1 MNTVH
6 RRCNPKPRKN
16 PYAPLHKKLIDFASN
31 AELNPELTARN
42 EFLRLENLILRGLFF
57 EGKERLRLTEAEK
70 QELAAAAVKIKGR
83 TKVSATLL
91 SPSQVIRYSHK
102 AAGKKYVSLFPRKQ
116 NPVRIAK
123 IYKEDILRSIVEE
136 HPNWKKIQ
144 IWQEMQKYFGNIP
157 AFQVYDMLYNM
168 GYWDASA
175 KVVRGFPWKEF
186 LQRFEKVTWAGD
198 FFSTE
203 VWTDHG
209 QWTFFTLFFIH
220 LETQRVFIAGT
231 TPHCTSEWLI
241 NTIKWWTSDCENP
254 FGPDARFLIRDRDRR
269 YTEEVDWYFTRIGIL
284 PRVIS
289 PGAPVMNYHAEQFV
303 RKIKHECL
311 SHCLFLSGKALR
323 AVIDTYVEYYN
334 TQRPHT
340 KFNGGCIQ
348 EDHTHWQ
355 CEGEIRQ
362 TAKIPGLI
370 NYYYR
375 EKPEA

>member
-1 MNTVH
+1 MKRPPARPTKTQV
-6 RRCNPKPRKN
+6 RN
-16 PYAPLHKKLIDFASN
+16 PYAPLHKKLVDFADN
-31 AELNPELTARN
+31 AELDPELVARN
-42 EFLRLENLILRGLFF
+42 EFLRLENLLLRGMFF
-57 EGKERLRLTEAEK
+57 EKKERLRLTEDEK
-70 QELAAAAVKIKGR
+70 QMLAAAAVKVKGR

-91 SPSQVIRYSHK
+91 TPGQVVRYSHK
-102 AAGKKYVSLFPRKQ
+102 AAGKKYVSLFPRKP
-116 NPVRIAK
+116 NPVRISKA
-123 IYKEDILRSIVEE
+123 YKEDILRSIVEE
-136 HPNWKKIQ
+136 HPNWKKMQ
-144 IWQEMQKYFGNIP
+144 IWHEMQKYFGDIP
-157 AFQVYDMLYNM
+157 AFQVYDMLYNI
-168 GYWDASA
+168 GYWDAE
-175 KVVRGFPWKEF
+175 KVVKGIPWKEF

-231 TPHCTSEWLI
+231 TEHCTSEWLI

-323 AVIDTYVEYYN
+323 TVIDDYVEYYN

>member
-1 MNTVH
+1 MKRQSDRPVKT
-6 RRCNPKPRKN
+6 RLRN
-16 PYAPLHKKLIDFASN
+16 PYAVLHRKLTEFASS
-31 AELNPELTARN
+31 AELDPELAARN

-57 EGKERLRLTEAEK
+57 ERKARLRFSEEEK
-70 QELAAAAVKIKGR
+70 QMLAAAAVRVKGR
-83 TKVSATLL
+83 TKVCATLL
-91 SPSQVIRYSHK
+91 SPGQVIRYTRK
-102 AAGKKYVSLFPRKQ
+102 AAGRKYVSLFPRKP
-116 NPVRIAK
+116 NPVRISRA
-123 IYKEDILRSIVEE
+123 YKEDILRGIVEE
-136 HPNWKKIQ
+136 HPNWKKLQ
-144 IWQEMQKYFGNIP
+144 IWQEMQKYFEDIP
-157 AFQVYDMLYNM
+157 AFQVYDMLYNI
-168 GYWDASA
+168 GYWDAE
-175 KVVRGFPWKEF
+175 KVVKGIPWKEF

-209 QWTFFTLFFIH
+209 QQTYFTLFFIH

-231 TPHCTSEWLI
+231 TPHCTSEWLL
-241 NTIKWWTSDCENP
+241 NTIKWWTGDCENP

-311 SHCLFLSGKALR
+311 SHCLFLSGAALR
-323 AVIDTYVEYYN
+323 EVIDTYVEYYN
-334 TQRPHT
+334 TQRPNT

-355 CEGEIRQ
+355 SEGEVRQ

-375 EKPEA
+375 EK

>member
-1 MNTVH
+1 MKTVH
-6 RRCNPKPRKN
+6 HRPRLKPRKN
-16 PYAPLHKKLIDFASN
+16 PYAPLHQKLIDFASN
-31 AELNPELTARN
+31 AELDSELAARN

-57 EGKERLRLTEAEK
+57 KGKERMRLTDAEK

-102 AAGKKYVSLFPRKQ
+102 AAGKKYVSLFPRKS
-116 NPVRIAK
+116 NVIRISK
-123 IYKEDILRSIVEE
+123 VYKEDILRSIVEE

-144 IWQEMQKYFGNIP
+144 IWQEMQKYFEDIP
-157 AFQVYDMLYNM
+157 AFQVYDMLYNI
-168 GYWDASA
+168 GYWDASV
-175 KVVRGFPWKEF
+175 KVVRGIPWKEF

-231 TPHCTSEWLI
+231 TEHCTSEWLI

-323 AVIDTYVEYYN
+323 SVIDAYVEYYN
-334 TQRPHT
+334 TQRPNT

-375 EKPEA
+375 EKPQ